1 MKTIFQAVIDSDLD
15 AIREIRDQGQIDINA
30 LNEHGDSALTIAI
43 KKRNLAAF
51 RLLLD
56 FKGLDLNQETYTA
69 KFQNKPYPGTP
80 LMWSTRLNQPDMVR
94 ELLAKGAN
102 PAKLLGY
109 FKVTPLMFA
118 VSNDFIACVKLL
130 VETGKGVHLKNSQ
143 GTTAL
148 DLAAKDGKSA
158 ALELLIPHATH
169 DELLIASKFADQH
182 KHPEIAQ
189 LLRNCSSRASE
200 RENQSTSSQAVP
212 KVRAQKLIDKST
224 SPDKD
229 YSTLVKT
236 VKTLEERLKT
246 QEEVV
251 KTLQEELKTVKE
263 AQQSLTITA
272 QPTVDLIQATGEA
285 MQSLGPILRAT
296 AGKVEPAP
304 VTEASIAGRIP
315 PVPGMIQPVSTI
327 QPMTANI
334 LKPTPRRVQSTT
346 SSAQPALSTGPLPNP
361 GDARPHIS
369 NQTRSSFF
377 ALANRPLPHNELSN
391 PANYA
396 LTPSQSK
403 PN

>member
-1 MKTIFQAVIDSDLD
+1 MKTIFQAVIDGDLD
-15 AIREIRDQGQIDINA
+15 EIRKLRAQGQIDINA

-43 KKRNLAAF
+43 KKGNLAAF

-56 FKGLDLNQETYTA
+56 FKGLDLNQETYTS

-80 LMWSTRLNQPDMVR
+80 LLWSTRLNQPDMVR

-109 FKVTPLMFA
+109 LKVTPLMLA
-118 VSNDFIACVKLL
+118 VSNDFIVCVKLL
-130 VETGKGVHLKNSQ
+130 VETGKGVHLKNVK

-148 DLAAKDGKSA
+148 DLAAQEGKSA
-158 ALELLIPHATH
+158 ALELLIPHVTPG
-169 DELLIASKFADQH
+169 ELLTAANLADQH

-189 LLRNCSSRASE
+189 LLRNCTSPTSE
-200 RENQSTSSQAVP
+200 QKNQSTSSQAVP

-224 SPDKD
+224 SPDKH
-229 YSTLVKT
+229 YNTLIKT
-236 VKTLEERLKT
+236 VKTLEEKFKA

-251 KTLQEELKTVKE
+251 KILQEELKAVKE
-263 AQQSLTITA
+263 AQQLLTTTA
-272 QPTVDLIQATGEA
+272 QPVPDLVQATTEA
-285 MQSLGPILRAT
+285 MHALGPILRAT

-315 PVPGMIQPVSTI
+315 PDPGMIQPVSTI

-334 LKPTPRRVQSTT
+334 LKPTPERVQSTT
-346 SSAQPALSTGPLPNP
+346 SSAQPALSTGPLLNP
-361 GDARPHIS
+361 GDARPQIS

>member
-1 MKTIFQAVIDSDLD
+1 MKTIFQAVIDGDLD
-15 AIREIRDQGQIDINA
+15 EIRKLRAQGQIDINA
-30 LNEHGDSALTIAI
+30 LNEQGDSALTIAI

-56 FKGLDLNQETYTA
+56 FKGLDLNQETYTS
-69 KFQNKPYPGTP
+69 KFENKPYPSTP
-80 LMWSTRLNQPDMVR
+80 LLWSTKLNQPDMVK
-94 ELLAKGAN
+94 ELLAKGAD
-102 PAKLLGY
+102 PAKQLGY

-118 VSNDFIACVKLL
+118 VSNDFLACVKLL
-130 VETGKGVHLKNSQ
+130 IETGKGVDLKNAR

-148 DLAAKDGKSA
+148 DLAAQEGKSA
-158 ALELLIPHATH
+158 ALKLLVPHVTHGELLTAAN
-169 DELLIASKFADQH
+169 LADQN

-189 LLRNCSSRASE
+189 LLRNWTSPTSE
-200 RENQSTSSQAVP
+200 QKNQSTSSQAVP

-224 SPDKD
+224 SPDKH
-229 YSTLVKT
+229 YNTLIKT
-236 VKTLEERLKT
+236 VKTLEEKFKA

-251 KTLQEELKTVKE
+251 KILQEELKAVKE
-263 AQQSLTITA
+263 AQQLLTTTA
-272 QPTVDLIQATGEA
+272 QPVPDLVQATTEA
-285 MQSLGPILRAT
+285 MHALGPILRAT

-315 PVPGMIQPVSTI
+315 PDPGMIQPVSTI

-334 LKPTPRRVQSTT
+334 LKPTPGRLQSTT
-346 SSAQPALSTGPLPNP
+346 SSAQPALSTGPLLNP
-361 GDARPHIS
+361 GDARPQIS
-369 NQTRSSFF
+369 NHTRSSFF